1 MEEERGRGTDCAPVA
16 MGVVGEEED
25 CVRPFFWVPD
35 LGPPFTELLLLT
47 CSCIRRGLRPA
58 AGTWPLTGVAASV
71 DAELLEGLTALPAL
85 SASCR
90 PTICTLHKY
99 SSNQIYRY
107 FHRFYMQEYSKLYPD
122 VLVMPPGGKEL
133 YGDNRLTL
141 VW

>member
-1 MEEERGRGTDCAPVA
+1 

-35 LGPPFTELLLLT
+35 LGPPFTELLLLS

-71 DAELLEGLTALPAL
+71 DAELLEGLTALPTL

-90 PTICTLHKY
+90 QTNLSYNQSFWSCLLVGKNSMGTI
-99 SSNQIYRY
+99 
-107 FHRFYMQEYSKLYPD
+107 
-122 VLVMPPGGKEL
+122 V
-133 YGDNRLTL
+133 
-141 VW
+141 